1 MGRRAIVVLTGKD
14 ANNKKPVRHEFK
26 IFEGQDKAPY
36 EGNGKYLNVTKEDKS
51 WKCIDV
57 RFHKG
62 YDFKATV
69 IDTIT
74 ESFKGHLIDS
84 HIDFT
89 EVDYIEPVNC

>member
-26 IFEGQDKAPY
+26 IFEGQNKVPY
-36 EGNGKYLNVTKEDKS
+36 EGNGKYLNIIKEDKS
-51 WKCIDV
+51 WKYIDV
-57 RFHKG
+57 RFDKG
-62 YDFKATV
+62 YDFKSTI

-74 ESFKGHLIDS
+74 ESFKGCLIDS

-89 EVDYIEPVNC
+89 EVDYIEPLNC